1 MIARHVRGAPRRT
14 TYHHGDL
21 RRALVAAAL
30 ELLKTDGSDG
40 LTVRAAARRA
50 GVTHAATYRH
60 FPSKDALLAA
70 VAEEGFRSLE
80 RALRRSLAAGRGPVE
95 QLQAMA
101 VAYVDFARR
110 RPASFRLM
118 LGPGAPSKAA
128 YPPLEAA
135 ARATFAILVEAIAR
149 CQAQGRARRSPAI
162 RLATAAWA
170 TMHGL
175 ATLVADTRVM
185 QMKFADL
192 DPATL
197 TRMVMEDLHRGLCG
211 AVPSSRTSRAAE

>member
-1 MIARHVRGAPRRT
+1 MTARPAHGAPRRT

-30 ELLKTDGSDG
+30 ELLKEEGPDG
-40 LTVRAAARRA
+40 LTLRAAARAA

-80 RALRRSLAAGRGPVE
+80 RALRRSAAAASGPAPRLAA
-95 QLQAMA
+95 LA
-101 VAYVDFARR
+101 VAYVGFARR
-110 RPASFRLM
+110 SPASFRLM

-135 ARATFAILVEAIAR
+135 ARATFAILVEAISA
-149 CQAQGRARRSPAI
+149 CQAEGLFRSAPPV

-175 ATLVADTRVM
+175 ASLVADTRVM
-185 QMKFADL
+185 RLKFAEL
-192 DPATL
+192 DPPTL
-197 TRMVMEDLHRGLCG
+197 TRMVMDDLARGLRG
-211 AVPSSRTSRAAE
+211 S

>member
-1 MIARHVRGAPRRT
+1 MVIRDAHGAPRRT
-14 TYHHGDL
+14 AYHHGDL
-21 RRALVAAAL
+21 RRALVLVARAVLKEEGADAL
-30 ELLKTDGSDG
+30 TL
-40 LTVRAAARRA
+40 RAAARKA

-60 FPSKDALLAA
+60 FQSKDALLAA

-80 RALRRSLAAGRGPVE
+80 RALRRSLAGAEGPVGR
-95 QLQAMA
+95 LASMA

-110 RPASFRLM
+110 QPASFRLM
-118 LGPGAPSKAA
+118 LGPGAPNKAA

-135 ARATFAILVEAIAR
+135 ARETFAILVGAVSA
-149 CQAQGRARRSPAI
+149 CQARGRMRSAPPL

-185 QMKFADL
+185 EMKFAEL
-192 DPATL
+192 DPKTL
-197 TRMVMEDLHRGLCG
+197 ARMVMEDLHHGL
-211 AVPSSRTSRAAE
+211 R

>member
-1 MIARHVRGAPRRT
+1 MTARHAHGAPRRT

-21 RRALVAAAL
+21 RRALVRAAL
-30 ELLKTDGSDG
+30 DLLKEEGTDG

-50 GVTHAATYRH
+50 GVTHTATYRH

-80 RALRRSLAAGRGPVE
+80 RALRRSLAAKREPVE
-95 QLQAMA
+95 RLVAMA

-110 RPASFRLM
+110 QPASFRLM
-118 LGPGAPSKAA
+118 LGPGAPNKAA
-128 YPPLEAA
+128 YPSLEAA
-135 ARATFAILVEAIAR
+135 ARATFAILVEAISG
-149 CQAQGRARRSPAI
+149 CQAEGRMRSAPPV

-175 ATLVADTRVM
+175 ASLVADTRVM

-192 DPATL
+192 DPGTL
-197 TRMVMEDLHRGLCG
+197 TRVVMEDLHRGLRG
-211 AVPSSRTSRAAE
+211 P

>member
-1 MIARHVRGAPRRT
+1 MTARHAQSAPRRT

-21 RRALVAAAL
+21 RRALVSAAL
-30 ELLKTDGSDG
+30 ELLNEEGADG

-70 VAEEGFRSLE
+70 VAEEGFGSLE
-80 RALRRSLAAGRGPVE
+80 RALRRSLAARRGPLE
-95 QLQAMA
+95 RLAGMA
-101 VAYVDFARR
+101 VAYVDFARSH
-110 RPASFRLM
+110 PASFRLM

-135 ARATFAILVEAIAR
+135 ARATFAILVEAISR
-149 CQAQGRARRSPAI
+149 CQAQGRMRSAPAL

-175 ATLVADTRVM
+175 ASLVADTRVM

-192 DPATL
+192 DPGTL
-197 TRMVMEDLHRGLCG
+197 TRMVMEDLHCGLRG
-211 AVPSSRTSRAAE
+211 V

>member
-1 MIARHVRGAPRRT
+1 MTTRHAHGAPRRT

-21 RRALVAAAL
+21 HRALVEAARH
-30 ELLKTDGSDG
+30 LLKEEGPDG

-50 GVTHAATYRH
+50 GVTHSATYRH

-80 RALRRSLAAGRGPVE
+80 RALRRSLAAAEGPVE
-95 QLQAMA
+95 RLSSMA

-110 RPASFRLM
+110 QPASFRLM
-118 LGPGAPSKAA
+118 LGPGAPNKAT

-135 ARATFAILVEAIAR
+135 ARATFAILVEAVSA
-149 CQAQGRARRSPAI
+149 CQAEGRMRSTPPL
-162 RLATAAWA
+162 RLATVAWA

-185 QMKFADL
+185 EMKFADL
-192 DPATL
+192 DPKTL
-197 TRMVMEDLHRGLCG
+197 TRMVMEDLHRGLRS
-211 AVPSSRTSRAAE
+211 P

>member
-1 MIARHVRGAPRRT
+1 MATRRRRGARART
-14 TYHHGDL
+14 SYHHGDL
-21 RRALVAAAL
+21 HRALVAAAQA
-30 ELLKTDGSDG
+30 LLREKGGDG

-50 GVTHAATYRH
+50 GVTHTATYRH

-80 RALRRSLAAGRGPVE
+80 HALRRSLAKAGGPVE
-95 QLQAMA
+95 RLAAMA
-101 VAYVDFARR
+101 VAYVGFARR
-110 RPASFRLM
+110 RPACFRLM
-118 LGPGAPSKAA
+118 LGPGAPRKAS

-135 ARATFAILVEAIAR
+135 ARATFAILTEAISA
-149 CQAQGRARRSPAI
+149 CQAEGLMRSAAPL

-185 QMKFADL
+185 QMKFADM
-192 DPATL
+192 DPETL
-197 TRMVMEDLHRGLCG
+197 TQTVMEDLHRGL
-211 AVPSSRTSRAAE
+211 RTS